1 MERNVAISKEPTI
14 RVVSFICFR
23 SRPLSPS
30 TRKPMILQVVE
41 LRVIRVLILSSETRI
56 ENSTSHMYC
65 RNMKMNTE
73 MQYAPIDTIRD
84 PDVISRGMIRAT
96 GMPR

>member
-1 MERNVAISKEPTI
+1 
-14 RVVSFICFR
+14 
-23 SRPLSPS
+23 
-30 TRKPMILQVVE
+30 MILQVVE

-65 RNMKMNTE
+65 RNMKMKMNTE

-84 PDVISRGMIRAT
+84 PDMISRGMIRAT